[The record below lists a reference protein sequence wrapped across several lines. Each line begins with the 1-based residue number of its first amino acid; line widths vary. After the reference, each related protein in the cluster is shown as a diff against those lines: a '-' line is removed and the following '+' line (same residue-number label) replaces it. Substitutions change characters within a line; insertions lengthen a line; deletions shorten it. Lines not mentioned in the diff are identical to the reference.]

1 VKRALTLLLPDGWKG
16 QVVDLSATGMRVR
29 SVAVIP
35 RDTELEGTLILPN
48 GDKVDIVG
56 TVVWSRPPDHL
67 HSIPAEFGV
76 QLRDVP
82 DTYFS
87 ALVRLFADQP

>member
-1 VKRALTLLLPDGWKG
+1 MKRALTLLLPDGWKG

-35 RDTELEGTLILPN
+35 RNTELEGTLILPD
-48 GDKVDIVG
+48 GEPVQIVG
-56 TVVWSRPPDHL
+56 TVVWARPPDHL
-67 HSIPAEFGV
+67 HSVPAEFGV
-76 QLRDVP
+76 RLNDVP